1 MVVPSR
7 PNCFPTHGSFDPS
20 QILQNHQK
28 SNQVIDWLP
37 FELSWSNQVD
47 HLVGYFQ
54 VVDDKSIDCLVQ
66 SFFTICAR
74 TDNPKW
80 YWDAVHTL
88 ETLEQENHET
98 WLLQVTPTHLEASL
112 ASTRFRF
119 LCQPGTV
126 MISRRIS
133 QALSMSKSMW
143 PAWTCEMKVNRWAF
157 QTERRHRPEIYTSLI
172 KPPRIQFDNTP
183 AIMVNFPSLRTRRN
197 VIYVLWYIHIHIH
210 LVLPRH
216 LKLVTTLPIEIE

>member
-1 MVVPSR
+1 MVVPSAS
-7 PNCFPTHGSFDPS
+7 PTQSFGAS
-20 QILQNHQK
+20 QILQNHRKQLYRKQSNQILKTSK
-28 SNQVIDWLP
+28 SNQVDDCLP
-37 FELSWSNQVD
+37 FELFWSNQVD

-119 LCQPGTV
+119 LCQPGTLI
-126 MISRRIS
+126 ISRRIS
-133 QALSMSKSMW
+133 QVLSMSNEMW
-143 PAWTCEMKVNRWAF
+143 PAWTCATKVNHGFFRLSGGIDRKFTHRWSNP
-157 QTERRHRPEIYTSLI
+157 QGPIWQYTCHHGEFSI
-172 KPPRIQFDNTP
+172 
-183 AIMVNFPSLRTRRN
+183 AA
-197 VIYVLWYIHIHIH
+197 Y
-210 LVLPRH
+210 
-216 LKLVTTLPIEIE
+216 

>member
-20 QILQNHQK
+20 QILQNHKKQIYRKQRNKLLKTSESK
-28 SNQVIDWLP
+28 SNQVDDCLS
-37 FELSWSNQVD
+37 FEIFWSNQVD
-47 HLVGYFQ
+47 YLVDYFQ
-54 VVDDKSIDCLVQ
+54 VVDDKFIDCLVQ
-66 SFFTICAR
+66 SFFIICPRIPR

-80 YWDAVHTL
+80 YWDTVHTL

-98 WLLQVTPTHLEASL
+98 QLLQVIRPHLEASL

-183 AIMVNFPSLRTRRN
+183 AIMVNFPS
-197 VIYVLWYIHIHIH
+197 
-210 LVLPRH
+210 
-216 LKLVTTLPIEIE
+216 